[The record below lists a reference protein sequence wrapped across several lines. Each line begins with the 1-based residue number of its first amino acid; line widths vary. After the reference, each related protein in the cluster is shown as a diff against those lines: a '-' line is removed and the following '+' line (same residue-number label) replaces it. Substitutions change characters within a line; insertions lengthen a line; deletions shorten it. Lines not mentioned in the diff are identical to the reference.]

1 MTGAVGLIAAPISG
15 AKTGGVQGFFMG
27 LASGLFTAVT
37 LPVAGAA
44 VATYQ
49 VGRGAI
55 NSVEEAI
62 ESAYGKD
69 WDQQKR
75 EWYNYDLAADAA
87 KVQALDENDD
97 GDGMDGGG
105 ASSSRGGG
113 GGSGKKPADTGFYD
127 LLGVPYDASTDVI
140 KKAYYKK
147 ALKLHPD
154 KNPNNEEAK
163 ELFQKMSE
171 AYQVLADDGLRAKYD
186 AHGSAGVASNNFM
199 DAGMFF
205 TMLFGS
211 ERFEPYIGTLALAS
225 AASMEG
231 QLSMRRMQV
240 KQLKREV
247 ECAQKLVALLQPH
260 VDGDAAGFRETLQ
273 REATELAAVS
283 FGDCLLYVVAELY
296 AFRSEEFVGY
306 AGSLLGV
313 EGHIAAMRGK
323 GVSIQN
329 HAAAANAGVRAAAAA
344 VRTFKTVKELA
355 DKAEEAKTDPSKA
368 GADPMM
374 MGGMTSSQMKATQEN
389 LPVFLEAMWQFSVVD
404 IERTLTSVTH
414 KVCKDHGVDAATRR
428 KRAEAIGVLAEVFMA
443 EAKARGGSKDP
454 KKKVAEMVKMVM
466 PMATGAQP
474 GAEGAEGAEGGGEG
488 SGEQQAGSDA
498 AQAGGA
504 AATEEAAT
512 KQYSVD
518 ELRAMPVR
526 ELKKLM
532 RARGI
537 AETDAV
543 EKEEF
548 VQLVFALQQS
558 KAEAQAAQM

>member
-1 MTGAVGLIAAPISG
+1 MTGTVGLVAAPISG
-15 AKTGGVQGFFMG
+15 AKNGGVQGFFMG

-62 ESAYGKD
+62 ESACGKD
-69 WDQQKR
+69 WDQEKR

-97 GDGMDGGG
+97 GDGEVGG

-113 GGSGKKPADTGFYD
+113 GGGGSGKKPTDTAYYD

-231 QLSMRRMQV
+231 QLSMRRMHV
-240 KQLKREV
+240 KQQKREV
-247 ECAQKLVALLQPH
+247 ECAQKLVGLLQPY
-260 VDGDAAGFRETLQ
+260 VDGDVDGFREKVQ

-296 AFRSEEFVGY
+296 AFRSQEFLGY
-306 AGSLLGV
+306 ANSLLGV
-313 EGHIAAMRGK
+313 EGTIAAMKGK
-323 GVSIQN
+323 VVSTQN
-329 HAAAANAGVRAAAAA
+329 YTALAGAGVRAAAAA

-355 DKAEEAKTDPSKA
+355 DKAEEAKADPAK
-368 GADPMM
+368 GADPML
-374 MGGMTSSQMKATQEN
+374 GGMTSSQMKATQEN

-404 IERTLTSVTH
+404 IERTLTQVTH

-454 KKKVAEMVKMVM
+454 KEKVLEMVRMVM

-474 GAEGAEGAEGGGEG
+474 GADGGDGGEG
-488 SGEQQAGSDA
+488 GEQEAASDG

-504 AATEEAAT
+504 AAAEAET
-512 KQYSVD
+512 KQYSLD

-548 VQLVFALQQS
+548 VQLIFALQQS
-558 KAEAQAAQM
+558 KAEAEAAKM